1 MFENLFAELK
11 GKKALVTGSSRGIGR
26 ALALALAEAGVNVAV
41 HYNNNKSQAEEVA
54 DEIRKM
60 GVRSAVVS
68 GNVGIEGDVRRIIQD
83 AESGLGGTI
92 DILINNAGK
101 GGQKNMED
109 TTSQEYDETCAINM
123 KSVFLFTQFLA
134 PKMRDQKWGRIVNV
148 SSSASYTGGTSGP
161 HYAGSKAGVVG
172 LTHYYAAT
180 LAKSGVTV
188 NSIAPGPIAT
198 DMIKDNKL
206 VTGDIVP
213 VKRLGQTEDIVVAVL
228 CLLATGYITGHTLH
242 INGGMYMS

>member
-1 MFENLFAELK
+1 MFEKLFAELK
-11 GKKALVTGSSRGIGR
+11 GKNALVTGSSRGIGR

-41 HYNNNKSQAEEVA
+41 HYNKNESQAWEVA
-54 DEIRKM
+54 DEIRQM
-60 GVRSAVVS
+60 GVESTVVS
-68 GNVGIEGDVRRIIQD
+68 GNVGIEEDVVRIIKD
-83 AESGLGGTI
+83 AEAGLQGTI

-101 GGQKNMED
+101 GGQKNLED

-123 KSVFLFTQFLA
+123 KSVFLFTQVLA
-134 PKMRDQKWGRIVNV
+134 PKMRKKKWGRIVNV

-172 LTHYYAAT
+172 LTHYYAAN
-180 LAKSGVTV
+180 LAKDGVTV
-188 NSIAPGPIAT
+188 NCIAPGPIAT